1 MQDFSGYEPQILKW
15 LFDELQESVEDENE
29 TLRQAIV
36 DFEQRKLDYKYF
48 KMIEESERSNYNKQ
62 FS

>member
-1 MQDFSGYEPQILKW
+1 MKW

-48 KMIEESERSNYNKQ
+48 KMIEESERSNYSKQ